1 MYLINVKVLKFA
13 FRTQMDIAD
22 KVPWREEL
30 RSFRHLLD
38 HFDDIVLRS
47 PSILS
52 SAEECYSGKIFF
64 SHAADL

>member
-1 MYLINVKVLKFA
+1 MFFVKVLLKVVKFA
-13 FRTQMDIAD
+13 FRTQMDFAD

-52 SAEECYSGKIFF
+52 SAEECYSGKIFYIRVK
-64 SHAADL
+64 